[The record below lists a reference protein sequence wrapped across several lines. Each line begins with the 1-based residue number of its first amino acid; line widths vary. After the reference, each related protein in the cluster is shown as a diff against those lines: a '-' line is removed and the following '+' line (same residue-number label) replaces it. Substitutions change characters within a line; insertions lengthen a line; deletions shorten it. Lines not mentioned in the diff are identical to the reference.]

1 MNGLE
6 PLVWLIVFVV
16 SVTAHEAAHAWA
28 AYVGGDET
36 AYQGGQVS
44 LNPIPHMQREPF
56 GMVLIPLLSVL
67 TNGWPIGW
75 ASTPYDPVWA
85 DRHPRRAAWM
95 AAAGPGAN
103 LLLAVA
109 SLVFL
114 KVGLATGLFFIPN
127 MIGEARLVA
136 GSVDWVDGMGRFV
149 SMMLY
154 LNTILCLLN
163 LVPLPPL
170 DGASVITLLL
180 PESTARR
187 LSDAMRQPGF
197 AMAGLFVVWF
207 GFGRVIEPV
216 FGVLIRLVYH
226 H

>member
-1 MNGLE
+1 VNGLE

-56 GMVLIPLLSVL
+56 GMVLVPLLSVF

-75 ASTPYDPVWA
+75 ASTPYDPTWA

-103 LLLAVA
+103 LLLAAA

-114 KVGLATGLFFIPN
+114 KVGLHTGLFFVPN
-127 MIGEARLVA
+127 LIGEARLVA
-136 GSVDWVDGMGRFV
+136 GNVDWVDGMGRFL

-154 LNTILCLLN
+154 LNTVLCLLN

-170 DGASVITLLL
+170 DGASVITLLF
-180 PESTARR
+180 PESMARR
-187 LSDAMRQPGF
+187 LNDAMRQPGF

-207 GFGRVIEPV
+207 GFGRVIAPV
-216 FGVLIRLVYH
+216 FGVLARLVYG
-226 H
+226 

>member
-1 MNGLE
+1 VSPLE

-28 AYVGGDET
+28 AYLGGDET

-44 LNPIPHMQREPF
+44 LNPLPHMQREPF
-56 GMVLIPLLSVL
+56 GMVLIPLVSVFI
-67 TNGWPIGW
+67 NGWPIGW

-103 LLLAVA
+103 LLLALA
-109 SLVFL
+109 ALVFL
-114 KVGLATGLFFIPN
+114 KVGLASGLFFVPGSIDV
-127 MIGEARLVA
+127 ARLVA
-136 GSVDWVDGMGRFV
+136 GDVAWIDGMGRFV

-154 LNTILCLLN
+154 LNTVLCLLN
-163 LVPLPPL
+163 LIPLPPL
-170 DGASVITLLL
+170 DGASVITLLF
-180 PESTARR
+180 PESMARR

-197 AMAGLFVVWF
+197 AMAGMLVVWF
-207 GFGRVIEPV
+207 GFGRLISPI
-216 FGVLIRLVYH
+216 FGVLARLVYG
-226 H
+226 